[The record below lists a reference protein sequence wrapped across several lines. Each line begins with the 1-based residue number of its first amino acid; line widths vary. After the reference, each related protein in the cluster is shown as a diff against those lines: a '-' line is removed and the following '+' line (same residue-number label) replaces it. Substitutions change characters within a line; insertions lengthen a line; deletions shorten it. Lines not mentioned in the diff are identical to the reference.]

1 MLCPLPPLCHNSSM
15 RFEFL
20 VALRY
25 MKAKRKQAVVSVIT
39 VISVIGV
46 ASGVAALVIA
56 LAINT
61 GFRED
66 LQEKLL
72 GAQAHVMLMNP
83 NLEGISD
90 YMEIVRV
97 AKETE
102 GVRAAAPALYQG
114 VLLSN
119 SFQNR
124 GVWLKGIVV
133 ELESARSDIV
143 DNLAEGRIEDFDD
156 DGIILGVELARAIGS
171 FVGDRVRVLSAET
184 YMTPMGFSPR
194 TRTLDVVGL
203 FESGLYELDA
213 GYAYVTMARVQQLL
227 GLEDVASRI
236 EIQIEDIDRS
246 EAVAEAV
253 LARLGGELEYTD
265 WKEQNTVIFQALR
278 LERLVMFITIGL
290 IVLVASLNIVVT
302 LVMMVLE
309 KTRDIAVLMS
319 MGATRENIRRVF
331 VAQGVIIGVIGTA
344 LGLIVG
350 NLASYLADTY
360 RWVSLP
366 PDVYSIAYVP
376 FRPDAWD
383 SAVVGVAA
391 ILISYL
397 ATLYPSRA
405 ASSLEPVEALR
416 YE

>member
-1 MLCPLPPLCHNSSM
+1 M
-15 RFEFL
+15 
-20 VALRY
+20 
-25 MKAKRKQAVVSVIT
+25 
-39 VISVIGV
+39 
-46 ASGVAALVIA
+46 
-56 LAINT
+56 
-61 GFRED
+61 
-66 LQEKLL
+66 
-72 GAQAHVMLMNP
+72 
-83 NLEGISD
+83 
-90 YMEIVRV
+90 
-97 AKETE
+97 
-102 GVRAAAPALYQG
+102 
-114 VLLSN
+114 
-119 SFQNR
+119 
-124 GVWLKGIVV
+124 
-133 ELESARSDIV
+133 
-143 DNLAEGRIEDFDD
+143 
-156 DGIILGVELARAIGS
+156 
-171 FVGDRVRVLSAET
+171 
-184 YMTPMGFSPR
+184 
-194 TRTLDVVGL
+194 
-203 FESGLYELDA
+203 YELDA